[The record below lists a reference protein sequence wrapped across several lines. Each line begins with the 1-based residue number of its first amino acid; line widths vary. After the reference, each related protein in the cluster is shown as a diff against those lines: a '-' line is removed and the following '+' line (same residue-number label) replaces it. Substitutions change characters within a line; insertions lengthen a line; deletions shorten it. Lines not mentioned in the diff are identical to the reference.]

1 MYLQLSF
8 SLFRIISFVA
18 LFFIIEHYSRNTLL
32 ANKDLSLS
40 IIIYIERE
48 RDRGR
53 ERHTERDRERQ
64 RDRDRERQRQGE
76 TERQRERNVLHSMRL
91 VVFSKRGIEI
101 FLL

>member
-1 MYLQLSF
+1 MQLSF

-40 IIIYIERE
+40 IIIYIYRE
-48 RDRGR
+48 RDR
-53 ERHTERDRERQ
+53 EAERDTQRETE

-91 VVFSKRGIEI
+91 GVFSKRGIEI

>member
-1 MYLQLSF
+1 MQLSF

-48 RDRGR
+48 R
-53 ERHTERDRERQ
+53 
-64 RDRDRERQRQGE
+64 E
-76 TERQRERNVLHSMRL
+76 TERQRETHRERQRETERQTQRETETGRDRETERE
-91 VVFSKRGIEI
+91 KRITFDAMSCI
-101 FLL
+101 F

>member
-1 MYLQLSF
+1 MQLSF

-48 RDRGR
+48 RDR
-53 ERHTERDRERQ
+53 EAERDTQ
-64 RDRDRERQRQGE
+64 RE
-76 TERQRERNVLHSMRL
+76 TERQTQRETETGRDRETERE
-91 VVFSKRGIEI
+91 KRITFDAISCI
-101 FLL
+101 F

>member
-1 MYLQLSF
+1 MQLSF

-48 RDRGR
+48 RDREAERDTQR
-53 ERHTERDRERQ
+53 ETER
-64 RDRDRERQRQGE
+64 E
-76 TERQRERNVLHSMRL
+76 TERQTQRETETGRDRETERE
-91 VVFSKRGIEI
+91 KRITFDAISCI
-101 FLL
+101 F

>member
-1 MYLQLSF
+1 MQLSF

-48 RDRGR
+48 RDR
-53 ERHTERDRERQ
+53 EAERDTQ
-64 RDRDRERQRQGE
+64 RE
-76 TERQRERNVLHSMRL
+76 TERQRQRETETGRDRETERE
-91 VVFSKRGIEI
+91 KRITFDAIRCI
-101 FLL
+101 F